1 MTPPGPQ
8 CWTHHCQLMGGRGL
22 QASLFGVEG
31 EGWRAVSKPPTPS
44 CWPGL
49 WPRRRGGGGG
59 VDLKSYKAFLCP
71 FGAAED
77 SRQSLCSRSPDAMG
91 TRYFL
96 VGFLI
101 LLVLGF
107 EAQGAHVPQQ
117 DEASSPALLTKMQKS
132 LLGYW
137 DTAKAAAHKLY
148 KKTYLP
154 TVDEKI
160 RDIYSKSTAAVT
172 TYAGIITD
180 QVFSIL
186 SGED

>member
-1 MTPPGPQ
+1 
-8 CWTHHCQLMGGRGL
+8 MGGRGL
-22 QASLFGVEG
+22 QASRFGVEG
-31 EGWRAVSKPPTPS
+31 EGWRAS

-49 WPRRRGGGGG
+49 WPRCRGGGGGGG

-71 FGAAED
+71 FGIAED

-107 EAQGAHVPQQ
+107 ETQGAHVPQQ
-117 DEASSPALLTKMQKS
+117 DEASSPALLTQVQES

-137 DTAKAAAHKLY
+137 DTAKAAAQKLY

-180 QVFSIL
+180 QFFSML

>member
-1 MTPPGPQ
+1 PPQ
-8 CWTHHCQLMGGRGL
+8 
-22 QASLFGVEG
+22 
-31 EGWRAVSKPPTPS
+31 
-44 CWPGL
+44 
-49 WPRRRGGGGG
+49 
-59 VDLKSYKAFLCP
+59 
-71 FGAAED
+71 
-77 SRQSLCSRSPDAMG
+77 CSRSPDAMG

-117 DEASSPALLTKMQKS
+117 DEASSPALLTQVQES

-137 DTAKAAAHKLY
+137 DTAKAAAQKLY

-180 QVFSIL
+180 QVFSML

>member
-1 MTPPGPQ
+1 
-8 CWTHHCQLMGGRGL
+8 
-22 QASLFGVEG
+22 
-31 EGWRAVSKPPTPS
+31 
-44 CWPGL
+44 
-49 WPRRRGGGGG
+49 
-59 VDLKSYKAFLCP
+59 
-71 FGAAED
+71 
-77 SRQSLCSRSPDAMG
+77 MG

-107 EAQGAHVPQQ
+107 AGPSATLTHSPPAEAQGAHVPQQ

>member
-1 MTPPGPQ
+1 
-8 CWTHHCQLMGGRGL
+8 THHCQLVGGRGL
-22 QASLFGVEG
+22 QASRFGVEG
-31 EGWRAVSKPPTPS
+31 EGWRAS

-49 WPRRRGGGGG
+49 WPRCRGGGGGGG

-71 FGAAED
+71 FGIAED

-107 EAQGAHVPQQ
+107 ETQGAHVPQQ
-117 DEASSPALLTKMQKS
+117 DEASSPALLTQVQES

-137 DTAKAAAHKLY
+137 DTAKAAAQKLY

-180 QVFSIL
+180 QVYSML

>member
-1 MTPPGPQ
+1 MP
-8 CWTHHCQLMGGRGL
+8 
-22 QASLFGVEG
+22 
-31 EGWRAVSKPPTPS
+31 
-44 CWPGL
+44 
-49 WPRRRGGGGG
+49 GGGGAPSILP
-59 VDLKSYKAFLCP
+59 VRFLCRP
-71 FGAAED
+71 APADPSPSLFFSPPAAGP
-77 SRQSLCSRSPDAMG
+77 SATLTHSPPA
-91 TRYFL
+91 
-96 VGFLI
+96 
-101 LLVLGF
+101 

-117 DEASSPALLTKMQKS
+117 DEASSPALLTKMQES

-160 RDIYSKSTAAVT
+160 RYHLPPTHTPGARSPRPQPLFPQPQKSRPPATHPSDTGSRPPAPPPSVRLSFLPRDIYSKSTAAVT

>member
-1 MTPPGPQ
+1 METP
-8 CWTHHCQLMGGRGL
+8 
-22 QASLFGVEG
+22 
-31 EGWRAVSKPPTPS
+31 
-44 CWPGL
+44 
-49 WPRRRGGGGG
+49 
-59 VDLKSYKAFLCP
+59 DLVP
-71 FGAAED
+71 AAED

-160 RDIYSKSTAAVT
+160 RYHLPPTHTPGARSPRPQPLFPQPQESRPPATHPSDTGSRPPAPPPSVRLSFLPRDIYSKSTAAVT

>member
-1 MTPPGPQ
+1 MPPPPQ
-8 CWTHHCQLMGGRGL
+8 LSPSHPCSPVGQDFGRGVEV
-22 QASLFGVEG
+22 GVEG
-31 EGWRAVSKPPTPS
+31 WISRAIKPFSAHLELLRT
-44 CWPGL
+44 
-49 WPRRRGGGGG
+49 
-59 VDLKSYKAFLCP
+59 
-71 FGAAED
+71 AA
-77 SRQSLCSRSPDAMG
+77 RVWSPDAMG

-107 EAQGAHVPQQ
+107 EVQGAHVPQQ
-117 DEASSPALLTKMQKS
+117 DEASSPALLTQVQES

-137 DTAKAAAHKLY
+137 DTAKAAAQKLY

-154 TVDEKI
+154 AVDEKI

-180 QVFSIL
+180 QVFSVL
-186 SGED
+186 SGKD

>member
-1 MTPPGPQ
+1 
-8 CWTHHCQLMGGRGL
+8 
-22 QASLFGVEG
+22 
-31 EGWRAVSKPPTPS
+31 
-44 CWPGL
+44 
-49 WPRRRGGGGG
+49 
-59 VDLKSYKAFLCP
+59 
-71 FGAAED
+71 
-77 SRQSLCSRSPDAMG
+77 MG

-154 TVDEKI
+154 PAPPPSV
-160 RDIYSKSTAAVT
+160 RLDIYSKSTAAVT